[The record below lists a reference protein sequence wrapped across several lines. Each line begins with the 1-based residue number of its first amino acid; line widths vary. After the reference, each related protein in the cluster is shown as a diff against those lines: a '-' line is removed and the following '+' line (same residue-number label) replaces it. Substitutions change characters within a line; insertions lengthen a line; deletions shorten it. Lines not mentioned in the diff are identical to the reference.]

1 MKTSNTSKP
10 NSGIAFTN
18 KFKSHDK
25 QPGFVVQ
32 SVTIGGRAYKG
43 AFWEHID
50 KNGKPF
56 ISFSFEDAV
65 EVELARHEQAMEK
78 LREDGDKEPERG
90 IHGENELA
98 K

>member
-1 MKTSNTSKP
+1 MTTSYTPKP

-18 KFKSHDK
+18 KFKTTDK
-25 QPGFVVQ
+25 QPSFVVQ

-43 AFWEHID
+43 AFWERTD

-56 ISFSFEDAV
+56 NTFIFEDAV
-65 EVELARHEQAMEK
+65 EVELSRHEQAMEK
-78 LREDGDKEPERG
+78 LRADGDKEPERG